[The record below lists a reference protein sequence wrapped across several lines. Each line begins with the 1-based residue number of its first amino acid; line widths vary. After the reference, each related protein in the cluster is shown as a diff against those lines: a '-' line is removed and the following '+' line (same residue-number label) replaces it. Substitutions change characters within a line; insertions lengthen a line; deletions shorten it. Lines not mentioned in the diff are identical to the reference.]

1 MGEVRGQVESPVANT
16 PPKGEREE
24 GKGGGATLAEERLK
38 WQMEMENLRREC
50 EARETGE
57 RVRCEEEVGRWR
69 EKVGELEERWR
80 EVRVER
86 VRETSKELE
95 QTKERSA
102 LLSKCS
108 YTYYIIEMG
117 EGHGKLGC
125 KLKRLLRSIA
135 VENNSC
141 KQKKMLCIQN
151 VGVCVCVSYIDW

>member
-1 MGEVRGQVESPVANT
+1 MGEVRGQVESPVAIT

-102 LLSKCS
+102 LLSK
-108 YTYYIIEMG
+108 
-117 EGHGKLGC
+117 
-125 KLKRLLRSIA
+125 
-135 VENNSC
+135 
-141 KQKKMLCIQN
+141 
-151 VGVCVCVSYIDW
+151 